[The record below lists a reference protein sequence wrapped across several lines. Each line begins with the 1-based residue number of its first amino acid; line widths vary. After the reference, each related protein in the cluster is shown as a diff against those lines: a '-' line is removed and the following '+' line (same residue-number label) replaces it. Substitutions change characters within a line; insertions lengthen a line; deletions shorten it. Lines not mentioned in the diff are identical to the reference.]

1 MTASSNFGNVF
12 SVLVASA
19 FIPFLPM
26 LPLQLLTQNLLYDIS
41 QIAIP
46 FDNVDEEL
54 LRKPQRWQ
62 PGDIGRFMVFFG
74 PISSVFDIG
83 TFIMMWFVLGANT
96 PQEQT
101 VFQSGWFIVGLLTQT
116 LIVHMIRTPKL
127 PFIQS
132 RAAKPLLA
140 MTGIIMAVGIFLPMG
155 PLAHYFKLQA
165 LPPLYFVF
173 LPVIL
178 LAYMGLT
185 QAMKG
190 FYTRR
195 YGWQ

>member
-1 MTASSNFGNVF
+1 
-12 SVLVASA
+12 
-19 FIPFLPM
+19 
-26 LPLQLLTQNLLYDIS
+26 
-41 QIAIP
+41 
-46 FDNVDEEL
+46 
-54 LRKPQRWQ
+54 
-62 PGDIGRFMVFFG
+62 
-74 PISSVFDIG
+74 
-83 TFIMMWFVLGANT
+83 
-96 PQEQT
+96 
-101 VFQSGWFIVGLLTQT
+101 
-116 LIVHMIRTPKL
+116 MIRTPKL

-132 RAAKPLLA
+132 RAATPLLA
-140 MTGIIMAVGIFLPMG
+140 MTAIIMAVGIFLPMG

-173 LPVIL
+173 LPMIL